1 MRLFDKAMFGSTKH
15 IFLNLDRK
23 PIRIRFLIGLLLLIL
38 VFPVRVFSANEGGR
52 NMVLKD
58 TDEIIKILDD
68 VTSRGDLKMAVG
80 LIANSEGVLFEHA
93 SGFRDDDNE
102 LPMQT
107 DSIFAIASM
116 TKLITTIAALQLVD
130 SGQVGLDQ
138 EVDEYLS
145 EIRDIQILRG
155 FESDDKPIIEKATRS
170 PTVRELITHTSGYVY
185 SIWNETAFI
194 AQTKGITSPL
204 GGGRES
210 IDAPLYFEPGSKWE
224 YGIGID
230 WLGELVE
237 KVSGKRLMDYFSAHI
252 FLPLGMEDTFYEYPE
267 GKMDRSIMM
276 SARIKNKLIRSEL
289 YQPIPA
295 EQGSLSFYGGG
306 GGLYSTVFDYS
317 RVMRA
322 LLNGGVLDDQRI
334 LSEGLVEQMFQNQ
347 IGELNVSKGEAQIK
361 ALSNDFDMG
370 FGSQAKWGLGFLVSP
385 DGTENGRSAG
395 SVSWAGLFNSYFWI
409 DREKDICAVF
419 ATQVLPFY
427 DEKAIETLKLY
438 ERAVY
443 DLVD

>member
-1 MRLFDKAMFGSTKH
+1 
-15 IFLNLDRK
+15 
-23 PIRIRFLIGLLLLIL
+23 
-38 VFPVRVFSANEGGR
+38 
-52 NMVLKD
+52 MVLKD

-93 SGFRDDDNE
+93 SGFRDDGNA

-155 FESDDKPIIEKATRS
+155 FESDDKAIIEKATRS

-295 EQGSLSFYGGG
+295 EHGSLSFYGGG

-322 LLNGGVLDDQRI
+322 LLNGGVLDEQRI

-347 IGELNVSKGEAQIK
+347 IGGLNVSKGEAQIK

-427 DEKAIETLKLY
+427 DEKAIETLKLC

>member
-1 MRLFDKAMFGSTKH
+1 
-15 IFLNLDRK
+15 
-23 PIRIRFLIGLLLLIL
+23 
-38 VFPVRVFSANEGGR
+38 
-52 NMVLKD
+52 MVLKD

-93 SGFRDDDNE
+93 SGFRDDGNA
-102 LPMQT
+102 LPVQT

-295 EQGSLSFYGGG
+295 EHGSLSFYGGG

>member
-1 MRLFDKAMFGSTKH
+1 MFGSAKH
-15 IFLNLDRK
+15 IFLNLDRE
-23 PIRIRFLIGLLLLIL
+23 PIRMRFLIGLLLLIL

-93 SGFRDDDNE
+93 SGFRDDGNA

-295 EQGSLSFYGGG
+295 EHGSLSFYGGG
-306 GGLYSTVFDYS
+306 GGLYSTVLDYS